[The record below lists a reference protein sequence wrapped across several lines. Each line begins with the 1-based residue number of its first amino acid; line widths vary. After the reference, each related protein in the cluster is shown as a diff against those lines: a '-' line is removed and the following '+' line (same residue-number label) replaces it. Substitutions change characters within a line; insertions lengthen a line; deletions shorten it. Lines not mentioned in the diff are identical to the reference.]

1 MMNTGGNLVGK
12 LAVVTGGA
20 SGIGRAIAEEAARA
34 GARVIV
40 ADRAAGA
47 ARDAAEAIA
56 GARPCELDV
65 TRSESVTAAA
75 EAILAEHGAVDV
87 LFNCAAIWEMEPF
100 LDTSEGSFDRLF
112 DVNVK
117 GLYFTQQAFARGMVE
132 RGTRGCI
139 VNIASQAGRRGECAS
154 PVYAATKACVI
165 SITQSAAL
173 ALVGHGIRVN
183 AIAPGCVDTPMW
195 QKVDAAFAERDG
207 IAPGEKTRQVLNG
220 IPMGRLADPADVA
233 SVAVFL
239 ASDRAGYVTG
249 QTLNVDGGS
258 FLS

>member
-1 MMNTGGNLVGK
+1 MILDGK
-12 LAVVTGGA
+12 VVVVTGGA
-20 SGIGRAIAEEAARA
+20 SGIGRAIAEEAARE
-34 GARVIV
+34 GATVVV
-40 ADRAAGA
+40 ADRAGA
-47 ARDAAEAIA
+47 AAREAAGAIA
-56 GARPCELDV
+56 GARSCELDV
-65 TRSESVTAAA
+65 TRSGSVTAAA

-100 LDTSEGSFDRLF
+100 LNTSEASFDRLF
-112 DVNVK
+112 GVNVK

-139 VNIASQAGRRGECAS
+139 VNIASQAGRRGESAS

-183 AIAPGCVDTPMW
+183 AVAPGCVDTPMW
-195 QKVDAAFAERDG
+195 QGVDAAYAARDG
-207 IAPGEKTRQVLNG
+207 IAAGEKTRQVVAG
-220 IPMGRLADPADVA
+220 IPMGRLADPAEVA
-233 SVAVFL
+233 RAAVFL
-239 ASDRAGYVTG
+239 ASDRAAYVTG